1 MDFYSSE
8 NNFLR
13 LAHRAA
19 SLSISSDFL
28 HTIDQVDSG
37 LMLPA
42 TARIHTRVTSNRR
55 MEKDPLLRGR
65 VRGVSNKLFLLFR
78 SHIGSQVLPTD
89 MLVDVSSKLVQLGR
103 GAWLQICKPNL
114 CLVPSQKHP
123 SVFQFSSQDLQ
134 TSMLSTIASPTKNIG
149 LTFVISSRSSLGC
162 FSPAWGT
169 LPAPF

>member
-13 LAHRAA
+13 LVHRAA

-42 TARIHTRVTSNRR
+42 TARIHTRVTSKRR
-55 MEKDPLLRGR
+55 TEKVPLLRGR
-65 VRGVSNKLFLLFR
+65 GGSNIMFLLFR

-89 MLVDVSSKLVQLGR
+89 MLVDVSSKWVQVGR
-103 GAWLQICKPNL
+103 GAWLQKCKPDL

-123 SVFQFSSQDLQ
+123 LVFQFSSQAVQ
-134 TSMLSTIASPTKNIG
+134 TSMLSTIASPTKNNG
-149 LTFVISSRSSLGC
+149 LTFVIISRSSLGC
-162 FSPAWGT
+162 FSLALGT
-169 LPAPF
+169 VPAPF